1 MYLRLIKEMPKHDVG
16 ELVFLNNVENSF
28 FYEWVENPNYILPR
42 DIVEDTEFFEPVIID
57 WVKGEKIF
65 FVSSQGTIIE
75 QLFNPKMHLNLVLIG
90 NAFKEKESAEWFL
103 DKCDN
108 LLNDDII
115 IAERNEILK
124 ALAILKDKKNK
135 NVNEVIDI
143 LSKIIE

>member
-1 MYLRLIKEMPKHDVG
+1 MYSRLIKEMPKHDIG
-16 ELVFLNNVENSF
+16 ELVFLNAVENSH

-57 WVKGEKIF
+57 WIKGETIF
-65 FVSSQGTIIE
+65 FVSSHGTVIKQI
-75 QLFNPKMHLNLVLIG
+75 FNPKTHLKLVLIG
-90 NAFKEKESAEWFL
+90 NAFKEEESAEWFL
-103 DKCDN
+103 NKCNN

-124 ALAILKDKKNK
+124 ALNLLKNKKNK

-143 LSKIIE
+143 LSKII